1 MNTSTLPIL
10 LYVSQLTGQFV
21 GPRTSGVEFMLRAPA
36 QPQTAAITTALAFE
50 IFRLSPE
57 ELSVFNQL
65 NVSPPSV
72 GADVI
77 EVFTTKL
84 AQN

>member
-1 MNTSTLPIL
+1 MNNSTLPIL

-21 GPRTSGVEFMLRAPA
+21 GPRTSGIQLMFRVPA
-36 QPQTAAITTALAFE
+36 QPQTAAITTAPAFE
-50 IFRLSPE
+50 TFRLTPE

-77 EVFTTKL
+77 EIFSTKL